1 LVRLNL
7 IFINMNQFFVHVLHL
22 SAVLAVP
29 LPQDD
34 VQASFVQQAEDLSN
48 DPVEVQDQKP
58 RSGRDFGN
66 IASILAIAGAT
77 PKEVD
82 LSGSYSGRKKRQVT
96 EEMFEQE
103 VENSFLHQ
111 AEDLSNDPVVA
122 DQLSRSGR
130 DFGDIASIL
139 AIAGASPQE
148 VDFSGSYSGRKRRQV
163 TGSVFD
169 DSEEAFDQDSR
180 SDAAAQQE
188 TRSGRDFGNIASILA
203 IAGAKPVEVDLSGS
217 YTGRKRRQTT
227 EEGNNSLLADVNLNS
242 VKVKPHGKYGNLAQ
256 ETIKGVMTS
265 RAVFEQA
272 YN

>member
-1 LVRLNL
+1 
-7 IFINMNQFFVHVLHL
+7 MNQFFVHVLHL

-29 LPQDD
+29 LPQENI
-34 VQASFVQQAEDLSN
+34 QAGFAFQAEDLSN
-48 DPVEVQDQKP
+48 DPVVEEQQP

-66 IASILAIAGAT
+66 IASILAIAGAK
-77 PKEVD
+77 PQEVEF
-82 LSGSYSGRKKRQVT
+82 SGSYRKKRQVT
-96 EEMFEQE
+96 EEMFEKE

-139 AIAGASPQE
+139 AIAGAKPQE
-148 VDFSGSYSGRKRRQV
+148 VDFSGSYSGCKKRQV
-163 TGSVFD
+163 TGNVFGN
-169 DSEEAFDQDSR
+169 SQEEFDQDSR
-180 SDAAAQQE
+180 TDTAAQQE

-203 IAGAKPVEVDLSGS
+203 IAGAEPVEVDLNGS
-217 YTGRKRRQTT
+217 YTGRKKRQTG
-227 EEGNNSLLADVNLNS
+227 EEDSDSFLADVNLKS

-256 ETIKGVMTS
+256 ESIKGVMTS
-265 RAVFEQA
+265 RAVFDQA